1 MSFECAALQGGPAL
15 ILFDLSSSITLV
27 GEADR
32 KMLKAAVKSSPAD
45 QVRHRVV
52 PQEAVVDMAES
63 LAALKEEIVEVL
75 REEKEEKAVSPT
87 PLGLSRSVNR
97 NLTAASPSAAAHR
110 RHGDPQG
117 REPD

>member
-1 MSFECAALQGGPAL
+1 MSSKCKALQGGPAL
-15 ILFDLSSSITLV
+15 IFFDLFSSITLV

-32 KMLKAAVKSSPAD
+32 KMLKAAVKSSPAE

-75 REEKEEKAVSPT
+75 REEKEEKAVSPASLVWADRST
-87 PLGLSRSVNR
+87 ASDGGLRLRSC
-97 NLTAASPSAAAHR
+97 ASPTWRSE
-110 RHGDPQG
+110 
-117 REPD
+117 RERT